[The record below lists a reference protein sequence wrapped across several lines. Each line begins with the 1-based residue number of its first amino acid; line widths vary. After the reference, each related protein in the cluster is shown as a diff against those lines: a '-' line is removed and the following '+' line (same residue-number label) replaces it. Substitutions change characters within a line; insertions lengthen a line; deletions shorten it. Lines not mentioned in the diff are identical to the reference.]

1 MAIARDDLGRD
12 GFDGEA
18 ELFRDMFFD
27 ARVDIGEGADRARN
41 GAGRDFG
48 AGGDQARLA
57 AGKFGIG
64 FGHFEAEGDGFGVD
78 TVAAADGRGQLMLEG
93 AALDDGQQLVDI
105 LDQQVRRAGELDRE
119 AGVEHVARRHSLMHE
134 AGFVAHLFGDP
145 GEEGDDVMLGD
156 SFDRVDRGDVD
167 HRVGGPPVPQGL
179 GRRGRY
185 DAQFA
190 QLFRRMRLDLEPDLE
205 AGFRLPEGG
214 HCGAGI
220 ARDHE
225 RILQLEEIRCRAA

>member
-1 MAIARDDLGRD
+1 
-12 GFDGEA
+12 
-18 ELFRDMFFD
+18 MFFD
-27 ARVDIGEGADRARN
+27 GGIDIGEGADRARN
-41 GAGRDFG
+41 SAGGDFR

-64 FGHFEAEGDGFGVD
+64 FGHFEAEGHGFGVD
-78 TVAAADGRGQLMLEG
+78 AVAAADGRGQLMFKG
-93 AALDDGQQLVDI
+93 AAFDDGEQLVEI
-105 LDQQVRRAGELDRE
+105 LDQQVRRAGQLDRE
-119 AGVEHVARRHSLMHE
+119 AGVEDVARRHPLMHE

-156 SFDRVDRGDVD
+156 RLDRVDRGDVD
-167 HRVGGPPVPQGL
+167 HGVGGPPVPQRL
-179 GRRGRY
+179 GSRGRH

-190 QLFRRMRLDLEPDLE
+190 QFLRRMRLDLEPDLE
-205 AGFRLPEGG
+205 PGFRLPEGG